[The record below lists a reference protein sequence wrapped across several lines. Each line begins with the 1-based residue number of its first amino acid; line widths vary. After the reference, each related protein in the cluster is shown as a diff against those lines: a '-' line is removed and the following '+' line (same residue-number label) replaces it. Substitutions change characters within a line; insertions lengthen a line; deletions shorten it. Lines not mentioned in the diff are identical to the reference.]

1 MVWVMSVTSESTALA
16 LPSELERLGSRER
29 LIADISEAVQPGVAA
44 QALVLLAL
52 DGFRDLV
59 DRIGPLEGGA
69 FLAELAGRL
78 EDAVRPSGVCYRA
91 RQDEFAVLCT
101 ADGATLAPLVDR
113 AAATLSEPAAHA
125 DVFVT
130 WGSVVLPDEASDPVG
145 ALRLADKRL
154 AANRP
159 VRRAGSSPGLP
170 PGVDPLAAIHGE
182 LAEASAAT
190 LKMRQVDGLLD
201 IAATLSALADAVRV
215 DDSGGQES
223 GRLRGGPR
231 EPARIP
237 LLIRELGLKLA
248 ALSAFGGPEITAA
261 VELVA
266 SPNQHFA
273 QMPPKI
279 LAALDQVG
287 FILSGG

>member
-1 MVWVMSVTSESTALA
+1 MSVTSESPVAA
-16 LPSELERLGSRER
+16 PGAELVRFGNREQ
-29 LIADISEAVQPGVAA
+29 LIADITDAVRPGVPPR
-44 QALVLLAL
+44 ALVLLAL
-52 DGFRDLV
+52 DGFRDFV
-59 DRIGPLEGGA
+59 ERVGPLESGA
-69 FLAELAGRL
+69 LLAELAGRL
-78 EDAVRPSGVCYRA
+78 EESVSPVGACYRA
-91 RQDEFAVLCT
+91 REDEFAVLCEARGT
-101 ADGATLAPLVDR
+101 ALEPLVEG
-113 AAATLSEPAAHA
+113 AAETLREPSAQAAVA
-125 DVFVT
+125 VT

-159 VRRAGSSPGLP
+159 LRRAGQPPGLP

-190 LKMRQVDGLLD
+190 LRMRQVDGLLD
-201 IAATLSALADAVRV
+201 IASTLSQLADAVRV
-215 DDSGGQES
+215 DDSGTES

-248 ALSAFGGPEITAA
+248 ALTAFGGPEIEAA
-261 VELVA
+261 AELVA
-266 SPNQHFA
+266 SPNQHFS
-273 QMPPKI
+273 QMPVKI